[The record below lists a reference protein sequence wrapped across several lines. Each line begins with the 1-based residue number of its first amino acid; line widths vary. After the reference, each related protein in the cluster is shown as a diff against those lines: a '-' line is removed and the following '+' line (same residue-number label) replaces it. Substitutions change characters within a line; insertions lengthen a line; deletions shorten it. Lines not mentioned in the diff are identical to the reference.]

1 MQTFMQS
8 LEYIIG
14 GSRQPLYDTTKTNEI
29 YNSLFDDDIKDD
41 NVDFP
46 YSYELIDV
54 NFEEISGACID
65 ALDKYIGDEIVIPG
79 RYVLPVL

>member
-29 YNSLFDDDIKDD
+29 YNSLFDDDIIIVEGKL
-41 NVDFP
+41 NDF
-46 YSYELIDV
+46 
-54 NFEEISGACID
+54 
-65 ALDKYIGDEIVIPG
+65 
-79 RYVLPVL
+79 